1 MLYIK
6 LKHKNKTDIEIS
18 VTTQNVVVDI
28 LFEFFFFKKKK
39 NETHINEDKCATPIK
54 LSLIT
59 NNDGVTTTT
68 YRH

>member
-1 MLYIK
+1 MVIPMEIDYIFQK
-6 LKHKNKTDIEIS
+6 KKKKKKKKKNHDYF
-18 VTTQNVVVDI
+18 I
-28 LFEFFFFKKKK
+28 LIFFFKKKK